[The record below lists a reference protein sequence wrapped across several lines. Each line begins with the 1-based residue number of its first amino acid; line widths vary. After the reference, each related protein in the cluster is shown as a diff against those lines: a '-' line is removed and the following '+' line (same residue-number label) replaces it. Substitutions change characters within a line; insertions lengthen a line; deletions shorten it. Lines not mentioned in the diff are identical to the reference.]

1 MTFRFLSASRFLINC
16 SNKARSAS
24 GGPSVPSD
32 MIGTA

>member
-1 MTFRFLSASRFLINC
+1 MTFRFLSASQFLI